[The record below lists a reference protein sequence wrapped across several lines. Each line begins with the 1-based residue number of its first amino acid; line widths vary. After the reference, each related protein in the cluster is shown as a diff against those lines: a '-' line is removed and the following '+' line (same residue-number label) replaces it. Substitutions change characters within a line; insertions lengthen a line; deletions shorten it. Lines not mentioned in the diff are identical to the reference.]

1 VSKATVR
8 VKGLKVN
15 TLIPPA
21 TLVGLVPP
29 EPEPAGNPIIDLEI
43 EGSPLVIRATLNG
56 KSVRR
61 AVKLFAAYGSDSVNA
76 VLQGNLKAPVAP
88 GGPYVLDTAGL
99 TVTPKTPKPEAGAAT
114 AEGG

>member
-8 VKGLKVN
+8 VRGLKVN
-15 TLIPPA
+15 TLIAP
-21 TLVGLVPP
+21 TVLTGLVPD
-29 EPEPAGNPIIDLEI
+29 EPAPAGSPVIDIEI

-61 AVKLFAAYGSDSVNA
+61 ALKLIAELGAENVNA
-76 VLQGNLKAPVAP
+76 VLQGNLKAPAAP

-99 TVTPKTPKPEAGAAT
+99 TVTPKVAKGEAGATT
-114 AEGG
+114 ADGG